1 MTALYLDVKKD
12 LLDKI
17 TSGEYPEGTI
27 IPTEHELSN
36 MYCVS
41 RPTIR
46 KAVQILVDAGYLEKK
61 KKRGTIVCTPKVIQD
76 FTQTISSFDTL
87 MKRHGVVSQTQVIAF
102 KKEQASKEIADSL
115 HLQEDDLVYKL
126 VRLRYTDKNPNV
138 FITTYIPVSIFPDL
152 LDTDFTHVRLYDVF
166 EAQGHGID
174 TIDRQ
179 LEMIKADD
187 TIADMLDIE
196 EGEPLF
202 YFHSVGYD
210 TNKNPIEYSI
220 ARYRSDINTFTLHL
234 NRHKGE

>member
-27 IPTEHELSN
+27 IPTEHELSD

-126 VRLRYTDKNPNV
+126 VRLRHTDKNPNV
-138 FITTYIPVSIFPDL
+138 FITTYIPVSLFPEL
-152 LDTDFTHVRLYDVF
+152 LQTDFTQERLYDVF
-166 EAQGHGID
+166 ESQGHSID

-179 LEMIKADD
+179 LEMIKAND

-196 EGEPLF
+196 EGEPLL